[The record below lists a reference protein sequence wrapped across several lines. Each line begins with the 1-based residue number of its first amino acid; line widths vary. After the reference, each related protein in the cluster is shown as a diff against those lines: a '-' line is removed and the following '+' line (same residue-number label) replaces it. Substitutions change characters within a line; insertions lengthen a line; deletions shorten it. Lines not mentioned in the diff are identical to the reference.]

1 MWQPNGPRYKL
12 YNPVRSP
19 LTTFAVITVILIVLT
34 IVNACMCTA
43 NFGHGLKP
51 HITGRKLESEEE
63 KFANHNMTEM
73 PNYNY
78 GYGPGP
84 GGAVGTRMTID

>member
-1 MWQPNGPRYKL
+1 MWQPNGPRYDL
-12 YNPVRSP
+12 YNPVRRP

-43 NFGHGLKP
+43 NFGRGLKP
-51 HITGRKLESEEE
+51 HITGRKMESEEE
-63 KFANHNMTEM
+63 KLANHNMTEM

-84 GGAVGTRMTID
+84 GGAMGSRMTID